1 MGRVGAT
8 LGPPRN
14 RTKAEGILA
23 VTVTGMEAYQ
33 LAQIVV
39 VFCCLLGLWVRG
51 GRELVQGYIFTVAF
65 MFLVFTMVVLGP

>member
-1 MGRVGAT
+1 
-8 LGPPRN
+8 
-14 RTKAEGILA
+14 
-23 VTVTGMEAYQ
+23 MEAYQ

-39 VFCCLLGLWVRG
+39 VFCCLFGLWVRG

>member
-1 MGRVGAT
+1 M
-8 LGPPRN
+8 
-14 RTKAEGILA
+14 
-23 VTVTGMEAYQ
+23 TGMEAYQ